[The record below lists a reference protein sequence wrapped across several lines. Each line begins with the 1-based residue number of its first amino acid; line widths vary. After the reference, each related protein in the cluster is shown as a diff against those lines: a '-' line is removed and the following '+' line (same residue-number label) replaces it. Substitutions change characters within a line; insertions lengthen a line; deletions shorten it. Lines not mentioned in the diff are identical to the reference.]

1 MINKDSTNLVNAS
14 IAGSQKEK
22 SEYEKAIEENLQQ
35 IENDNQHE
43 EKYLSSLKDTLIKSK

>member
-14 IAGSQKEK
+14 ISGSQKEK